1 MDQKVFVHYEFIWT
15 VPVRELLL
23 GSCNK
28 FLSEYVCLL
37 NLTPVFVRNT
47 DTHTDT
53 PKYSERHKE

>member
-1 MDQKVFVHYEFIWT
+1 MAQKVFVHYEFIRT